1 LSELEKIVNR
11 LVKQGDRIPS
21 VRLARCRENDIESV
35 SLDAELAGRR
45 VAIVGVVGA
54 FTPVC
59 TEDHIPEFVSGAAA
73 ITGLGY
79 DRIICVAPNDPW
91 TVKAWADKVDPERR
105 IIFLSDGNLELARRL
120 GVAVQ
125 AEKFYL
131 GERPRRYLLITV
143 DGNVE
148 RLTVETNSLAV
159 TCTGATELRAA
170 A

>member
-1 LSELEKIVNR
+1 
-11 LVKQGDRIPS
+11 
-21 VRLARCRENDIESV
+21 
-35 SLDAELAGRR
+35 
-45 VAIVGVVGA
+45 
-54 FTPVC
+54 
-59 TEDHIPEFVSGAAA
+59 
-73 ITGLGY
+73 
-79 DRIICVAPNDPW
+79 
-91 TVKAWADKVDPERR
+91 VKAWADKVDPERR